1 VEAKLDWAR
10 RLGAAI
16 ALNPNA
22 QPRVDRAIREVSGGG
37 VHVAF
42 EAVGHAPTQELALSC
57 LRTGG
62 RLVLV
67 GYSPETMGLNAG
79 RVMFREL
86 EVIGSLGCRPVDYPR
101 VIEMVRQGRIH
112 LQELVTHRFALAD
125 INHAFDVLRSG
136 EALRAVVVP

>member
-1 VEAKLDWAR
+1 
-10 RLGAAI
+10 
-16 ALNPNA
+16 
-22 QPRVDRAIREVSGGG
+22 
-37 VHVAF
+37 
-42 EAVGHAPTQELALSC
+42 
-57 LRTGG
+57 
-62 RLVLV
+62 
-67 GYSPETMGLNAG
+67 
-79 RVMFREL
+79 MFREL